1 MKKSIVFA
9 ILYLLMALLVPLGA
23 QASTAYTLVLPSAL
37 KTVEAE
43 AFRNDSSVQ
52 AVVLPDGVTTIGAY
66 AFAGSG
72 VKRIYLPASI
82 RSIADNAFS
91 NCSSDLVAS
100 VIAGSYAYNW
110 CVNHGIN
117 VERAITLGNT
127 TAAISTGG
135 QRARLCFIP
144 STTGEYTLTSTGSND
159 TYVYLF
165 DDSGTQLAYNDDGG
179 LNSNFSLTYWF
190 IKGRTYYFEVEF
202 YDSSTTGSINMTLS
216 TIPIPNITVGTT
228 TATINT
234 GGASLMYRFV
244 PSRTG
249 SYTLKSTGS
258 YDTVCC
264 LYDAWNNQLAY
275 NDDDG
280 ESSNFSLT
288 YELTAGSEYF
298 YEVQFYSD
306 SETGSFPLV
315 LSADFAPSITQQ
327 PASVT
332 VFGGST
338 ATFSVKA
345 KGTGTLTYQWQ
356 IMLPTGSSWQNTS
369 LGGNRTN
376 TLSFTA
382 QTSHSGS
389 KFRCIV
395 ADGYGYNTTSDE
407 ASLTVIPTTNI
418 TMGTTTA
425 TINTGG
431 ASLMYRFVPSR
442 TGSYTLKSTGS
453 YDTVC
458 CLYDAWNNQL
468 AYNDDDGESS
478 NFSLTYEL
486 TAGSE
491 YFYEVQFYSDSET
504 GSFPLVLSADFA
516 PSITQQPASVTV
528 FGGSTATFSVKAKGT
543 GTLTYQWQIMLPTGS
558 SWQNT
563 SLGGNRTNT
572 LSFTAQTSHNGSK
585 FRCIVTDGYGYNTT
599 SDEASLTVQAPSATV
614 YRALLI
620 GNNNYMNSPLNGCIK
635 DMNAMA
641 AMLSN
646 LGNRFSCT
654 KVSDATAAQMRSAI
668 SSAFSGATTSDVS
681 LFYYSGHGMEG
692 ENADGTDSINGALVG
707 VNYSSY
713 YPDDY
718 LTPTAL
724 ASALSQVPGRV
735 IVLLD
740 SCRSGAAIGKGA
752 GDEKT
757 AVDSFNQSV
766 IDAFSAYDTTVMHTS
781 NTADVTGLKYGELA
795 TSKFIVITACKAIQD
810 SLEVSGRGLFT
821 SYFIEGC
828 GCTYGSGG
836 YNGSMPA
843 DKDGNNKLTV
853 SEIYDY
859 TKAKSSEYTSSQTV
873 QCYAANLSEVM
884 FWR

>member
-356 IMLPTGSSWQNTS
+356 IM
-369 LGGNRTN
+369 
-376 TLSFTA
+376 
-382 QTSHSGS
+382 
-389 KFRCIV
+389 
-395 ADGYGYNTTSDE
+395 
-407 ASLTVIPTTNI
+407 
-418 TMGTTTA
+418 M
-425 TINTGG
+425 
-431 ASLMYRFVPSR
+431 
-442 TGSYTLKSTGS
+442 
-453 YDTVC
+453 
-458 CLYDAWNNQL
+458 
-468 AYNDDDGESS
+468 
-478 NFSLTYEL
+478 
-486 TAGSE
+486 
-491 YFYEVQFYSDSET
+491 
-504 GSFPLVLSADFA
+504 
-516 PSITQQPASVTV
+516 
-528 FGGSTATFSVKAKGT
+528 
-543 GTLTYQWQIMLPTGS
+543 PTGS